1 MDFSKN
7 DFVAVGDNDKRESF
21 ENVTLGECDEIKIGM
36 QVKSEEETYNLYN
49 QYALKRGFSIRKAVK
64 REYNGVI
71 RQREFVC
78 SKQGFKEFEDPS
90 NVKKYYN
97 LDVRTG
103 CRARIR
109 FDVKNDIWKFA
120 TPEERCNLRSG
131 RKVLPAHGNIISTMV
146 SSGIKATKSY
156 SFLSKELGGA
166 NNVGFSRR
174 DCHNFVQTKRKEIM
188 EAGDG
193 QSIINHF
200 KEKQSEDPMFFY
212 SVQVDQDNRIANFF
226 WRDGRSKLDY
236 DSFGDVVIFDT
247 TYRTNKYNLIC
258 APFVG
263 INHHWNNVLFG
274 CAFLSNET
282 TQSFIWLFET
292 FLTAMGG
299 RQPKSIFTDQ
309 DQAMANAINMVF
321 SESRHRLCLWHI
333 SKNAQK
339 NLVGIYGV
347 PDFNQRFNHCLY
359 GGCLNETEFESTWSK
374 MIEMH
379 NLKDNTW
386 LNRLYQI
393 REKWCPTFNLDFFS
407 AKMKSIQR
415 SESTNSVFHQI
426 MKTSM
431 SLIEVI
437 KFYEEKAAQMR
448 QDEINEDFRC
458 KNCAPGKVHKH
469 GGILSH
475 AAKVYT
481 LALFGMFEEE
491 FDSGMGLNCVETNH
505 SEDNFTYSLS
515 SGESRRIHIVHFNRA
530 ELSICCDCKLFETLG
545 LLCCHALRVFL
556 VNNVNNIPDK
566 YISSRW
572 TKDAKKRLCCSVD
585 SFKSNEKSTH
595 VLRMSNLSLLWYK
608 CCDMAALSDHGTKIA
623 MDSLSE
629 LLCKLEKSSGDT
641 NKMEDI
647 DQSLIRH
654 M

>member
-1 MDFSKN
+1 
-7 DFVAVGDNDKRESF
+7 
-21 ENVTLGECDEIKIGM
+21 M
-36 QVKSEEETYNLYN
+36 QVRSEEEAYNLYN

-64 REYNGVI
+64 REYTGVI

-90 NVKKYYN
+90 NVKN
-97 LDVRTG
+97 
-103 CRARIR
+103 
-109 FDVKNDIWKFA
+109 
-120 TPEERCNLRSG
+120 
-131 RKVLPAHGNIISTMV
+131 TMV
-146 SSGIKATKSY
+146 SLGIKATKSY

-174 DCHNFVQTKRKEIM
+174 DCHNLVQTKRKEIM
-188 EAGDG
+188 EASDG

-200 KEKQSEDPMFFY
+200 KEKQN
-212 SVQVDQDNRIANFF
+212 QDNRIANFF

-263 INHHWNNVLFG
+263 INHHWNN
-274 CAFLSNET
+274 
-282 TQSFIWLFET
+282 SFIWLFET

-321 SESRHRLCLWHI
+321 SESRHRPCLWHI
-333 SKNAQK
+333 N
-339 NLVGIYGV
+339 
-347 PDFNQRFNHCLY
+347 FNQRFNHCLY
-359 GGCLNETEFESTWSK
+359 GGCSNEMEFESTWSK

-407 AKMKSIQR
+407 AKMKSTQR

-458 KNCAPGKVHKH
+458 KNGAPGKVHKH

-475 AAKVYT
+475 ATKVYT
-481 LALFGMFEEE
+481 LALIGMFEEE
-491 FDSGMGLNCVETNH
+491 FDSGMGLNCVETIH

-515 SGESRRIHIVHFNRA
+515 SGESRRIHIEHFNRA
-530 ELSICCDCKLFETLG
+530 ELR
-545 LLCCHALRVFL
+545 LLCSHALRVFL
-556 VNNVNNIPDK
+556 VNNVNNIPNK

-572 TKDAKKRLCCSVD
+572 TKDAKKWLCCSVD

-608 CCDMAALSDHGTKIA
+608 CCDRAALTDHGTKIA

-629 LLCKLEKSSGDT
+629 LLCKLEKGSTDT
-641 NKMEDI
+641 NKMEDVGKK
-647 DQSLIRH
+647 STGKEANKKESERCNH
-654 M
+654 FKSSKSYFYGTW